1 MSADRDL
8 EGRVRR
14 DAQEAVAPLG
24 LLVDDLSISR
34 AGKRSVVRIA
44 VDDDLSGV
52 PDGDET
58 SPVAPVTL
66 DAVADATRAID
77 AALEESDVLGQSP
90 YILEVTSPGTSSPLT
105 QPRHFRRNVGRLV
118 QLTLSDGSQAT
129 GRVVAAGPA
138 ELTIQPEASGS
149 KGRPGATPDPRT
161 IPYVDIAKAGVQV
174 EFNRTDDA
182 DEADDASD
190 ELYDDQED

>member
-1 MSADRDL
+1 MK
-8 EGRVRR
+8 
-14 DAQEAVAPLG
+14 
-24 LLVDDLSISR
+24 I
-34 AGKRSVVRIA
+34 
-44 VDDDLSGV
+44 
-52 PDGDET
+52 
-58 SPVAPVTL
+58 
-66 DAVADATRAID
+66 
-77 AALEESDVLGQSP
+77 
-90 YILEVTSPGTSSPLT
+90 TSPGTSSPLT

>member
-8 EGRVRR
+8 EERVRR

>member
-182 DEADDASD
+182 DEAVDASD
-190 ELYDDQED
+190 ELHDDQED